1 MFKKTLGFFIIGVLF
16 LQAVPAQAYWGR
28 GWRHDYYGH
37 RFGPG
42 YLALTVAGL
51 DYLYYQG
58 LFYRYTPGG
67 YIIVEP
73 PVGAVVPA
81 LPVGYAPVAGTS
93 YYYYNGIYYAAG
105 PGGYTVAQPPASA
118 PAPMP
123 SIPMEPAAPAAAA
136 APSAV
141 VSAAAPALSDASDD
155 FEIYVPNQDGTY
167 TLVTLKK
174 TDKGFVGPQGEFYP
188 EHPTVEKLKV
198 LYGKSS
204 AKA

>member
-67 YIIVEP
+67 YIIVDDYFSWASCRR
-73 PVGAVVPA
+73 AVTEF
-81 LPVGYAPVAGTS
+81 L
-93 YYYYNGIYYAAG
+93 AAR
-105 PGGYTVAQPPASA
+105 SL
-118 PAPMP
+118 
-123 SIPMEPAAPAAAA
+123 EPAIVAI
-136 APSAV
+136 
-141 VSAAAPALSDASDD
+141 DR
-155 FEIYVPNQDGTY
+155 DGVY
-167 TLVTLKK
+167 WRK
-174 TDKGFVGPQGEFYP
+174 E
-188 EHPTVEKLKV
+188 
-198 LYGKSS
+198 
-204 AKA
+204 